1 MKMQDNSI
9 SSVDLSVKYVMKRC
23 DVGKNFHFFSSNC
36 RIRNVQNRMLYMT
49 GTNKKNFSPAI
60 IETPQPVI
68 VLVNPQMGENIG
80 ATARAMLNCGLCHLR
95 LVNPRDGWPNERAD
109 AMAAGA
115 LDVMPEVQVF
125 SSLAE
130 AIADCH
136 TIYAT
141 TARARD
147 LVKPVMTARHA
158 GVAMHED
165 ISQGQNVAIL
175 FGAERSG
182 LSNDEVAFAHK
193 LITIP
198 LNPGFSSLNLGQSV
212 LLVCYEWSQGVFG
225 ALPVTLPTG
234 KSVPATADQFH
245 ALFDRLDSELI
256 TSGFF
261 RVPEMKDIIS
271 RNIRSLFARAH
282 PTEQEINTLHGIITS
297 LTGKNK

>member
-1 MKMQDNSI
+1 
-9 SSVDLSVKYVMKRC
+9 
-23 DVGKNFHFFSSNC
+23 
-36 RIRNVQNRMLYMT
+36 MT
-49 GTNKKNFSPAI
+49 GTDIKQFSPPTADS
-60 IETPQPVI
+60 PQPVV

-109 AMAAGA
+109 AMSSGA
-115 LDVMPEVQVF
+115 LELMPPVQVF
-125 SSLAE
+125 GTLAE

-147 LVKPVMTARHA
+147 LVKPVMTARSA
-158 GVAMHED
+158 GVDMHTD
-165 ISQGQNVAIL
+165 IANGQRVAIL

-182 LSNDEVAFAHK
+182 LSNDEVMMAHK

-212 LLVCYEWSQGVFG
+212 LLVAYEWSQGTFDAPAMTVP
-225 ALPVTLPTG
+225 LG
-234 KSVPATADQFH
+234 KSAPAPA
-245 ALFDRLDSELI
+245 ALFNSFFDRLDGELMKG
-256 TSGFF
+256 GFF

-271 RNIRSLFARAH
+271 RNIRSFFMRAE
-282 PTEQEINTLHGIITS
+282 PTDQEINTLHGI
-297 LTGKNK
+297 LTTLVNGKHKE